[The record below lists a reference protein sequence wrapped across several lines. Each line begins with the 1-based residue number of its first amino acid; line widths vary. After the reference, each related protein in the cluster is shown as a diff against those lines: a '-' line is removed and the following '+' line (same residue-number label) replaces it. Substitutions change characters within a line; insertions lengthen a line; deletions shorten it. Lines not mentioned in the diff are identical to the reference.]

1 MTEDQALRAAN
12 LYSEGMSFSKVGE
25 ELGISKSRVGDL
37 IREGI
42 SSMADNDAGIAVHEQ
57 ENSVE
62 NEYESS
68 PAGVGDDRYFNGI
81 LNRSFLIQAT
91 PILRKVALN
100 AKVFMQHEYVQKVMG
115 YEGDV
120 GDLLVEALDFYW
132 KSLGFTIKISHDS
145 VI

>member
-1 MTEDQALRAAN
+1 
-12 LYSEGMSFSKVGE
+12 MSFSKVGE
-25 ELGISKSRVGDL
+25 ELGVSKSRVGDL

-42 SSMADNDAGIAVHEQ
+42 SSMADNDAGIGVQVEEER
-57 ENSVE
+57 ENGVE
-62 NEYESS
+62 NEYEFS
-68 PAGVGDDRYFNGI
+68 PAGVGDDRYLNGI

-100 AKVFMQHEYVQKVMG
+100 AKVFMQHEYVQKVLG